1 MNKKNSLYVAT
12 RLENGASDLICM
24 IANKRED
31 LEKFSGI
38 NIREVVY
45 YDNRKQAIE
54 GIKEQL
60 PYVLD
65 TVPSFLYDNMVK
77 NGGSFETG
85 I

>member
-31 LEKFSGI
+31 LEKFSGT

-45 YDNRKQAIE
+45 YDNREQAIE

-65 TVPSFLYDNMVK
+65 TIPSFLYDNMVK